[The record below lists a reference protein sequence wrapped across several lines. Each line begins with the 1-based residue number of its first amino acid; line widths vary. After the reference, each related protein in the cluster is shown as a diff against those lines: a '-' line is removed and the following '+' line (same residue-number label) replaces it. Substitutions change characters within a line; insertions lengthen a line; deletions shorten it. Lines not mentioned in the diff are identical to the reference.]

1 MKAII
6 IDQYLPVGG
15 RDSGSLDVLNYLS
28 ALHKLNYD
36 VSFCPLNP
44 ASAIQIIQFKNE
56 RMEGKFPLK
65 QICSQIFGDE
75 FTYRDKMGFGI
86 PLRTFFNSIEFQEKW
101 SDVLLPSI
109 KNRGIFNYK
118 PLVKWMAN
126 PQKLNTAQ
134 IDAIWLMVGFE
145 IWAKQYLD

>member
-1 MKAII
+1 MAHSIENRV
-6 IDQYLPVGG
+6 PF
-15 RDSGSLDVLNYLS
+15 LDNDMINT
-28 ALHKLNYD
+28 ALAFNDEDL
-36 VSFCPLNP
+36 
-44 ASAIQIIQFKNE
+44 IQFKNE